1 MAETQAPTPPA
12 GASPPKAPPKPTGP
26 PNRRVRVPTVLQMEA
41 VECGAAALAIILA
54 YHGRIVPLEELRAEC
69 GVSRDGSTAA
79 NVLKAARKFGLLA
92 KGFKYEL
99 EDLYK
104 LTFPVILY
112 WNANHFLVL
121 AGFKNGKAILSDPA
135 QGPRI
140 VGMDELDG
148 SFSGVVLNFEKGPN
162 FKPGGQKPSMVGAL
176 KRRLEGSRAALAFV
190 LLCGLFLVVPGLVVP
205 TFSRIFVDE
214 YLVGSRSAIVRPLVV
229 GMLITAVAQMVLTWL
244 QKYYLLRMETKLALQ
259 TSSRFFNHILRL
271 PVSYFA
277 QRFAGEIGS
286 RVQINDRVAAL
297 VSGKLATTAIDCL
310 LVVFYAILMFRYDVG
325 LTLTVIGLALLNVVA
340 VKIVARVRTDAS
352 RRLGTDKGKL
362 MGTSMN
368 GLSMI
373 ETLKATGGEDEFFA
387 RWAGYQAKALR
398 SEQHLRQMSETVSVV
413 PTLVNTL
420 VTAVVLLMG
429 GWKVTNGELTVGLL
443 VAYQSLAG
451 NFTRPLNS
459 FVNFGSDL
467 QELQADMNRLD
478 DVLMYPQDRQYS
490 RAAKGVAQQAAG
502 AASSASSPSDIAA
515 GFAPAG
521 HRGLKLAGRV
531 ELRDI
536 TFGYSPL
543 EPPLIQGFSLI
554 IEPGQRVAL
563 VGASGSGKSTV
574 SRLVAGLYEPWS
586 GDLLFDGMPRHE
598 IDRGLLSNS
607 IGMVD
612 QEVFLFGGTIKD
624 NITMWDGTIPAT
636 NLTLACRDAAIAD
649 VIESRDG
656 SYLSPVQEG
665 GGNFSGG
672 QRQRLEIARS
682 MVFNPTVLI
691 LDEATSAL
699 DSATEEVI
707 DDSLRRRGCTCIV
720 IAHRLSTIR
729 DCDEIVVM
737 ERGKIVQRGTH
748 EEMKDVE
755 GPYARLINTH

>member
-1 MAETQAPTPPA
+1 MAEPPA
-12 GASPPKAPPKPTGP
+12 PSAAGAGAATPEKAPKAPKPPAP
-26 PNRRVRVPTVLQMEA
+26 PNRRVSLPTILQMEA
-41 VECGAAALAIILA
+41 VECGAAALAIVLA
-54 YHGRIVPLEELRAEC
+54 YFGRIVPLEELRAEC
-69 GVSRDGSTAA
+69 GVSRDGSKAS
-79 NVLKAARKFGLLA
+79 NVLKAARKYGLLT

-104 LTFPVILY
+104 LTFPVILF

-121 AGFKNGKAILSDPA
+121 GGFKNGKVYLSDPA
-135 QGPRI
+135 QGPR
-140 VGMDELDG
+140 VVSLEELDV
-148 SFSGVVLNFEKGPN
+148 SFSGVVLTFEKGPD
-162 FKPGGQKPSMVGAL
+162 FKPGGEKPSLYAAL
-176 KRRLEGSRAALAFV
+176 RRRLEGSRAALGFV

-214 YLVGSRSAIVRPLVV
+214 YLVGSRSAIVRPLVL
-229 GMLITAVAQMVLTWL
+229 GMVITALAQMLLTWL
-244 QKYYLLRMETKLALQ
+244 QKYYLLRLETKLALQ
-259 TSSRFFNHILRL
+259 TASRFFNHILRL

-310 LVVFYAILMFRYDVG
+310 LVVFYAILMLRYDVS
-325 LTLTVIGLALLNVVA
+325 LTLVVIALAMLNVGA
-340 VKIVARVRTDAS
+340 VKLVSRLRTDAS
-352 RRLGTDKGKL
+352 RRLGADKGKL
-362 MGTSMN
+362 LGTSMN
-368 GLSMI
+368 GLGMI
-373 ETLKATGGEDEFFA
+373 ETLKATGGEDEYFA

-398 SEQHLRQMSETVSVV
+398 SEQNLRQMSEMVAVV

-420 VTAVVLLMG
+420 VTAAVLLMG
-429 GWKVTNGELTVGLL
+429 GWKVMNGELTVGLL
-443 VAYQSLAG
+443 VAYQSLSG

-478 DVLMYPQDRQYS
+478 DVLQYPQDRQY
-490 RAAKGVAQQAAG
+490 RREAAAG
-502 AASSASSPSDIAA
+502 GEPAAATAA
-515 GFAPAG
+515 G
-521 HRGLKLAGRV
+521 RELKLAGKV
-531 ELRDI
+531 ELRDV

-543 EPPLIQGFSLI
+543 EPPLIQGFSLA

-586 GDLLFDGMPRHE
+586 GEVLFDGVSREQLPR
-598 IDRGLLSNS
+598 RLLSNS

-624 NITMWDGTIPAT
+624 NVTMWDSTIPAT
-636 NLTLACRDAAIAD
+636 NLTLACRDAAIAET
-649 VIESRDG
+649 IEGRDG

-665 GGNFSGG
+665 GANFSGG

-699 DSATEEVI
+699 DPATEEVI

-755 GPYARLINTH
+755 GPYARLIKTH

>member
-1 MAETQAPTPPA
+1 MSEPQAA
-12 GASPPKAPPKPTGP
+12 APPPGRPTAPEKPAKPTGP
-26 PNRRVRVPTVLQMEA
+26 PSRRVRVPTVLQMEA
-41 VECGAAALAIILA
+41 VECGAAALSIVLG
-54 YHGRIVPLEELRAEC
+54 YYGRIVPLEELRVEC
-69 GVSRDGSTAA
+69 GVSRDGSKAS
-79 NVLKAARKFGLLA
+79 NVLKAARKYGLAA

-104 LTFPVILY
+104 LTFPVILF

-121 AGFKNGKAILSDPA
+121 AGFKGGKAILSDPA
-135 QGPRI
+135 QGPRV
-140 VGMDELDG
+140 VGIDELDVG
-148 SFSGVVLNFEKGPN
+148 FSGVVLTFEKGPD
-162 FKPGGQKPSMVGAL
+162 FKKGGEKPSLFGAL
-176 KRRLEGSRAALAFV
+176 KRRLEGSGMALAFV
-190 LLCGLFLVVPGLVVP
+190 LVCGLFLVVPGLVVP

-214 YLVGSRSAIVRPLVV
+214 YLVSGRSAIVRPLVF
-229 GMLITAVAQMVLTWL
+229 GMLITVAVQMLLTLL
-244 QKYYLLRMETKLALQ
+244 QKYYLLRLETKLALE

-286 RVQINDRVAAL
+286 RVQINDRVAGL

-310 LVVFYAILMFRYDVG
+310 LVVFYAGLMMRYDVS
-325 LTLTVIGLALLNVVA
+325 LTVVVIFLALLNVGA
-340 VKIVARVRTDAS
+340 VRLVSRLRTDAS
-352 RRLGTDKGKL
+352 RRLSQDKGKL
-362 MGTSMN
+362 LGTAMN
-368 GLSMI
+368 GIAMI
-373 ETLKATGGEDEFFA
+373 ETLKATGGEDEYFA

-398 SEQHLRQMSETVSVV
+398 SEQNLRQMSEMVSVV

-420 VTAVVLLMG
+420 VTAAVLLLG
-429 GWKVTNGELTVGLL
+429 GWKVMNGELTVGLL

-467 QELQADMNRLD
+467 QELQADLNRLD
-478 DVLMYPQDRQYS
+478 DVLRYPQDRQY
-490 RAAKGVAQQAAG
+490 RQTVPEG
-502 AASSASSPSDIAA
+502 AAETS
-515 GFAPAG
+515 
-521 HRGLKLAGRV
+521 RELKLAGKV

-543 EPPLIQGFSLI
+543 EPPLIQGFSLA

-574 SRLVAGLYEPWS
+574 SKLVAGLYEPWS
-586 GDLLFDGMPRHE
+586 GEVLFDGKARAEHPR
-598 IDRGLLSNS
+598 RLLSNS

-624 NITMWDGTIPAT
+624 NITMWDSTIPAQS
-636 NLTLACRDAAIAD
+636 LTTACRDAAIAGT
-649 VIESRDG
+649 IESRDG
-656 SYLSPVQEG
+656 SYQSMVQEG
-665 GGNFSGG
+665 GANFSGG

-682 MVFNPTVLI
+682 MVFNPTVMI

-699 DSATEEVI
+699 DPATEEVI

-748 EEMKDVE
+748 EEMKDLD
-755 GPYARLINTH
+755 GPYARLIKTH